1 MSKFGTFLKELRE
14 KRGLSLREFCR
25 LANLDPGNWSKV
37 ERGLFPPPKSRK
49 VIDDIASVLLLA
61 RGSEERE
68 TLFDL
73 AAVGHIPSDFLADRG
88 AEDRMTVFFRAAN
101 SSRKMSAE
109 EIWSLIAPLRG
120 RAETKKKK

>member
-1 MSKFGTFLKELRE
+1 MSKFGLFLKELRE

-37 ERGLFPPPKSRK
+37 ERGIFPPPKSRK
-49 VIDDIASVLLLA
+49 VIDDISSVLLLE

-73 AAVGHIPSDFLADRG
+73 AAIGHIPSDFLADRG
-88 AEDRMTVFFRAAN
+88 TEDRMTVFFRAAN
-101 SSRKMSAE
+101 SSKDISAK
-109 EIWSLIAPLRG
+109 EIRRLIGALRG
-120 RAETKKKK
+120 KADALKKK